1 MSQTLNRTVLVIERD
16 RPVARQ
22 IQACLSAA
30 GFSVLGPVATLAD
43 GMILLGQHPIDAV
56 VSDLTVSAGDARVE
70 DLSAAASARD
80 IPVVY
85 VSPRADL
92 TALQQAVSGNAAAY
106 ILKPFADR
114 QLVSAV
120 LVAVLTVERSGA
132 AAATARSLTSDEKLR
147 AIAALLNDEPLDSG
161 RLHLVSDDAEAEP
174 FDTLSARER
183 EIVDLLANGARVIT
197 IAQHLSLSPHTV
209 RNHLK
214 SVFRKLNLR
223 GQHELF
229 EYCRARA

>member
-1 MSQTLNRTVLVIERD
+1 MSQTLNRSVLVIERD

-22 IQACLSAA
+22 IQACLTSA
-30 GFSVLGPVATLAD
+30 GFSVLGPVATVAD
-43 GMILLGQHPIDAV
+43 GLVLLGQHPIDAI
-56 VSDLTVSAGDARVE
+56 VSDLNVSTDDARVE
-70 DLSAAASARD
+70 DLSAAASARA

-85 VSPRADL
+85 ASSRADL
-92 TALQQAVSGNAAAY
+92 TALQQAVNGNAAAY

-120 LVAVLTVERSGA
+120 LVAVLTVERAGTA
-132 AAATARSLTSDEKLR
+132 AAAARALTSDEKLR
-147 AIAALLNDEPLDSG
+147 AIAALLNDEPLESSRFQAVPG
-161 RLHLVSDDAEAEP
+161 EVTAEA

-183 EIVDLLANGARVIT
+183 EIVDLLANGARVVT